1 MDATDSSRSPADGY
15 SSAPVAEAPKTDA
28 MAFRIPKKE
37 TLLAFLNNGMAMMR
51 RDETR
56 QLLQET
62 SIAKPGLRLVEM
74 QRAEWDSLGVDRDFG
89 CNCLERI
96 QEDYEGDEELFKT
109 RQEFVHLAERTYLQ
123 ALVDRCP
130 GTLECKKPMPRAVM
144 IEFFNACNTKM
155 GLPEFQEKLM
165 RHIEETGKPPNELIV
180 NMQRDWLEV
189 FGFEK
194 DFGCR
199 QLSTV
204 QTSASFKKDEELQKH
219 FQRWMQVAQGTC
231 MQLLKAHQMCSGRFP
246 AEFMGDNPL
255 MLKHGKQAKEDLDAM
270 TPEERGALL
279 NEKMKKK
286 ITIFA
291 QLPPEAREKHMS
303 QLSEEDGLEMLKA
316 QILMMS
322 VMKQQWD
329 ANQKRMNETRRQ
341 GGGLPAVHEDNE
353 QASPADDDVST
364 AASGT
369 GAPEAAPPAGKEV
382 SKPAQQMMM

>member
-1 MDATDSSRSPADGY
+1 MG
-15 SSAPVAEAPKTDA
+15 
-28 MAFRIPKKE
+28 
-37 TLLAFLNNGMAMMR
+37 FLNSGMAMMQ

-56 QLLQET
+56 QLLQES
-62 SIAKPGLRLVEM
+62 SIAKPGSRLVEM
-74 QRAEWDSLGVDRDFG
+74 QRAEWDALGVDRDFG
-89 CNCLERI
+89 CNCLDRI
-96 QEDYEGDEELFKT
+96 HEDFPGDEELLKT
-109 RQEFVHLAERTYLQ
+109 RQEFVHTAERTYLQ

-165 RHIEETGKPPNELIV
+165 RHIEETGTPPNELIV

-194 DFGCR
+194 DYGCK
-199 QLSTV
+199 QLSNV
-204 QTSASFKKDEELQKH
+204 QTNLKKDEELQKH

-231 MQLLKAHQMCSGRFP
+231 MQLLRAHQMTSGKFP

-255 MLKHGKQAKEDLDAM
+255 MQKHGKQAKEDLDAM

-286 ITIFA
+286 ISIFA

-303 QLSEEDGLEMLKA
+303 QLSEEDQLEMLKA

-322 VMKQQWD
+322 VMKQQWE
-329 ANQKRMNETRRQ
+329 ANQKRLQEVRQQQ
-341 GGGLPAVHEDNE
+341 GGGAPKTE
-353 QASPADDDVST
+353 QASPDDDVST

-369 GAPEAAPPAGKEV
+369 SAPEPAPPAGKEV